1 MDRRFQ
7 IDRKNS
13 IDRVL
18 SIVVTLAI
26 MSDEEERGAA
36 SPGPRRRRPATVR
49 EAKALAHPLRVR
61 ILRLCLHRELTNR
74 ELADRLDTPPGTV
87 LYHVRQLVAAGLL
100 VAAPVRT
107 GAGGA
112 LEKPYRATGESWW
125 LDGSRSDTGTGDHAP
140 VSAFQQE
147 LDEAGPASV
156 RTFAR
161 FALHLSDEEVAE
173 LDRRIVA
180 VLDEYVATDHERRD
194 RPLYGGAF
202 ILHRPAD

>member
-1 MDRRFQ
+1 
-7 IDRKNS
+7 
-13 IDRVL
+13 
-18 SIVVTLAI
+18 
-26 MSDEEERGAA
+26 MSDDEEHGAA
-36 SPGPRRRRPATVR
+36 APGPRRRRPATVR

-74 ELADRLDTPPGTV
+74 ELADRLDTAPGTV

-100 VAAPVRT
+100 AAEPVRT

-125 LDGSRSDTGTGDHAP
+125 LDGSQSDPGTGAVAP

-147 LDEAGPASV
+147 LDEAGPESV

-161 FALHLSDEEVAE
+161 FALHLSDDDVAE

-180 VLDEYVATDHERRD
+180 VLDEFVSTDHQRRD
-194 RPLYGGAF
+194 QPLYGGAF
-202 ILHRPAD
+202 LLHRPAE